1 MKKFVTV
8 FLSAALLIS
17 AFAVSASAAGKTMM
31 FTDFDTLVR
40 FEEGVDIVDN
50 GDVTEDTFKDY
61 YGNAYDWTSAIE
73 SKVKL
78 EIADGKG
85 EGGTKALAITKSDV
99 KENAW
104 VELYGTSAN
113 NISDNYAGAKY
124 LLVWA
129 DFTDVEFR
137 KACFGVIADDGYHTL
152 YRTDEIDARTDLEFY
167 LYKNGEWVTCYHGY
181 DGCFGADQDS
191 PINGF
196 VGYMA
201 FPLADFMSWDS
212 ADNLF
217 DADTTKVEGVFFYF
231 DVASDDYLDKTFYF
245 DNIAFVEDYKSFD
258 ATVFTAGE
266 GETSTGETSTGETST
281 GEVSENETSDTSE
294 EDSEGTPVLG
304 DGSLTIILVCAAA
317 AVAAVVIAV
326 VLVVKK
332 KHA

>member
-1 MKKFVTV
+1 
-8 FLSAALLIS
+8 
-17 AFAVSASAAGKTMM
+17 
-31 FTDFDTLVR
+31 
-40 FEEGVDIVDN
+40 
-50 GDVTEDTFKDY
+50 
-61 YGNAYDWTSAIE
+61 
-73 SKVKL
+73 
-78 EIADGKG
+78 
-85 EGGTKALAITKSDV
+85 
-99 KENAW
+99 
-104 VELYGTSAN
+104 
-113 NISDNYAGAKY
+113 
-124 LLVWA
+124 
-129 DFTDVEFR
+129 
-137 KACFGVIADDGYHTL
+137 
-152 YRTDEIDARTDLEFY
+152 
-167 LYKNGEWVTCYHGY
+167 
-181 DGCFGADQDS
+181 
-191 PINGF
+191 
-196 VGYMA
+196 MA

-266 GETSTGETSTGETST
+266 GETSTGETSTGE
-281 GEVSENETSDTSE
+281 VSENETSDTSE

>member
-1 MKKFVTV
+1 MHAYLCYCIKNKLREDFQAMKKFVTV
-8 FLSAALLIS
+8 FLSAVLLIS

-31 FTDFDTLVR
+31 FT
-40 FEEGVDIVDN
+40 
-50 GDVTEDTFKDY
+50 DY

-99 KENAW
+99 RENAW

-266 GETSTGETSTGETST
+266 VETSTGETST

-304 DGSLTIILVCAAA
+304 DSSLTIILVCAAA